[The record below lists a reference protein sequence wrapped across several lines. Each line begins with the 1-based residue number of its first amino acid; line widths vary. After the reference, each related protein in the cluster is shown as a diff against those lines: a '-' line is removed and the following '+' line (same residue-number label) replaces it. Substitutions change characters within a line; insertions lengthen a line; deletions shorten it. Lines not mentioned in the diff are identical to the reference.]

1 MVTWR
6 RMWDTG
12 PHQRNGECL
21 TSFAEKGE
29 PHRTGTHTG
38 RYAHT
43 SVGSHVAYARVCTC
57 ARRPFADCE
66 ILLVSCFVRF
76 SSISVDLMNA
86 EMNQDQAFEIE
97 RLLGTRRH
105 EAKRNFLS
113 HDSTQV
119 PLAATAKCL
128 GRRTSLH
135 HQGTCDPKRCESQ

>member
-1 MVTWR
+1 MVAQK
-6 RMWDTG
+6 G
-12 PHQRNGECL
+12 VSGALAL
-21 TSFAEKGE
+21 TSGTVSVSFFAGKVN
-29 PHRTGTHTG
+29 HTAQARTQADTHTP
-38 RYAHT
+38 
-43 SVGSHVAYARVCTC
+43 VWVAMWRTRAC